1 MQGLR
6 TIAAYLTL
14 VSGAATLAHA
24 QTPDRPVPDP
34 LPSRSYPVGVF
45 EPAPDLSDRSAAQR
59 AAELD
64 RWVEDFTEWMT
75 WSTEWVNRREPGLF
89 TSYRDRRQKPAPP
102 AWLPHRCETVID
114 ASDPLMRACELLAG
128 WSDGNMAAH
137 LRLARGAATATKE
150 DTSKMVWWE
159 HVHIDALWAPF
170 QWQERVYGVIGVHTA
185 TTVKGRFQVFLAP
198 GAMLLNVPAR
208 NGSRVWK
215 LAANYG
221 FGYRLFDFTLPGDRA
236 AVLHLNFAK
245 AWLLSDVKDA
255 VTGRST
261 DFAGFSMTLKKVR

>member
-102 AWLPHRCETVID
+102 A
-114 ASDPLMRACELLAG
+114 
-128 WSDGNMAAH
+128 
-137 LRLARGAATATKE
+137 GAA
-150 DTSKMVWWE
+150 
-159 HVHIDALWAPF
+159 
-170 QWQERVYGVIGVHTA
+170 GVV
-185 TTVKGRFQVFLAP
+185 TTPVR
-198 GAMLLNVPAR
+198 
-208 NGSRVWK
+208 
-215 LAANYG
+215 
-221 FGYRLFDFTLPGDRA
+221 DGDRCQRP
-236 AVLHLNFAK
+236 L
-245 AWLLSDVKDA
+245 DA
-255 VTGRST
+255 G
-261 DFAGFSMTLKKVR
+261 VRTPGGLE